1 MLLTSPSE
9 KLQRSRQVTE
19 DCELDGEELKT
30 EILKAM
36 KEYIAA
42 EMLKQGYTVEDLIRI
57 EKEALDSLR
66 KKKTRRDPDAG
77 AFVGSLF

>member
-1 MLLTSPSE
+1 MVHVFSTQTVAE
-9 KLQRSRQVTE
+9 FYRRRSNAN
-19 DCELDGEELKT
+19 LDKSD
-30 EILKAM
+30 
-36 KEYIAA
+36 IAA
-42 EMLKQGYTVEDLIRI
+42 EMLRQGYTVEDLIRI

>member
-1 MLLTSPSE
+1 L
-9 KLQRSRQVTE
+9 
-19 DCELDGEELKT
+19 
-30 EILKAM
+30 

-77 AFVGSLF
+77 AFVGSLFYCVA